1 MKSLDTKDEIDL
13 LYRAVANPKY
23 LEDFLTLLRKKTN
36 SMGGSV
42 QVDDRKTLQAL
53 TGIFQGYSE
62 AANNSYMEYYSSK
75 DVLKQYALAHPDL
88 YSSSITS
95 DQVLSRSA
103 FRDSEFYVDWV
114 KPYGHF
120 EYTMGACLQDYAND
134 RMIILT
140 LQRTADAGAFEK
152 EVSQQYINTLRPHLV
167 SAVKAISLLD
177 SHSDNLSSTI
187 RYLDKATLIVD
198 DSMLVQDLNPLAE
211 DFIANNNWPELD
223 RHNRLIL
230 PYSIA
235 DQVRQA
241 IHSKIHAHR
250 YPVLPSESQK
260 PVIHTT
266 EPGIS
271 YSIETFPF
279 YQESASPLSL
289 RGGQRLALL
298 TITPL
303 EKQLNQSLLRKLF
316 SFTQAELNIAVLIFK
331 GLSIRQVSEQT
342 SRSEHTVRSCLK
354 TVYHKAGVN
363 RQAELVAKIAS
374 SMAYR

>member
-1 MKSLDTKDEIDL
+1 MS
-13 LYRAVANPKY
+13 
-23 LEDFLTLLRKKTN
+23 
-36 SMGGSV
+36 GSV

-88 YSSSITS
+88 YTSSITS

-114 KPYGHF
+114 KPYGGF

-134 RMIILT
+134 RMISLS
-140 LQRTADAGAFEK
+140 LQRAADAGAFEK
-152 EVSQQYINTLRPHLV
+152 EISQQYINALRPHLV

-177 SHSDNLSSTI
+177 MNTDSFNAAI

-198 DSMLVQDLNPLAE
+198 DSMLVQELNPLAE
-211 DFIANNNWPELD
+211 DFIANHQWPELD

-230 PYSIA
+230 PYGIA
-235 DQVRQA
+235 DQVRQDV
-241 IHSKIHAHR
+241 HSKIHAHR
-250 YPVLPSESQK
+250 YPTPVAGSQK
-260 PVIHTT
+260 QVIHTT
-266 EPGIS
+266 TSGAS

-279 YQESASPLSL
+279 YMESASPLSL

-303 EKQLNQSLLRKLF
+303 EKQLNLGLLRKLF
-316 SFTQAELNIAVLIFK
+316 SFTQAELSIAALIFK

-354 TVYHKAGVN
+354 TIYHKAGVN